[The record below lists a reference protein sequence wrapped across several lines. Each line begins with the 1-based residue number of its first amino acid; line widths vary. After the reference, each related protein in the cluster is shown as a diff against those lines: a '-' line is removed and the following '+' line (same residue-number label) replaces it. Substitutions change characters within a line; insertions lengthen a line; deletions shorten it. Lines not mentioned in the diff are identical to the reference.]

1 MTIDAHAHVTE
12 GEYGSVDLLITV
24 LGKAKIEKAVI
35 VPGGML
41 DVRKMTGYI
50 TGKEKPE
57 TLEVPNSV
65 VEDAI
70 ERYPDKFYGFV
81 CVDPHKGEESIETL
95 DDYFHRGF
103 VGLKLAPLVHQ
114 FSFNNK
120 TVLALAER
128 CGEIDFPFYTHVVYN
143 PAASTT
149 KLGLLVKEFPK
160 TKFILGHMGFGPADE
175 EAIDLAYQYE
185 NLFLETSGGSFLII
199 KEALSKVGP
208 TKIIFGSEFPMY
220 HPLAELEKI
229 NLLQCTGM
237 EKILGENILSLIR
250 R

>member
-1 MTIDAHAHVTE
+1 MIVDAHAHVAE
-12 GEYGSVDLLITV
+12 AEYGSVDLLVTL
-24 LGKAKIEKAVI
+24 LGKTKIEKAVI
-35 VPGGML
+35 MPGGML

-57 TLEVPNSV
+57 TVEVPNNIV
-65 VEDAI
+65 KDAL
-70 ERYPDKFYGFV
+70 EKYPDKFYGFV
-81 CVDPHKGEESIETL
+81 CVDPHRGEEAIKTL
-95 DDYFHRGF
+95 EDYFHKGF

-128 CGEIDFPFYTHVVYN
+128 CGEIGFPFYTHVVYN

-149 KLGLLVKEFPK
+149 KLGLLAKEFPK

-175 EAIDLAYQYE
+175 EAIDLAYQYD

-220 HPLAELEKI
+220 HPVAELEKI
-229 NLLQCTGM
+229 KLLECKSI
-237 EKILGENILSLIR
+237 EKVLGENILSLIR
-250 R
+250 K